1 MFVFDMES
9 ESMLFIVWVARFY
22 SRIRDITQFYHI
34 VLVDMESSLE
44 PELEAFLKDNPDF
57 ELNSNGRIHCKLTNH
72 DIIAK
77 MSEVEKYLKT
87 KKYLHAKNWYLLN
100 WCF

>member
-1 MFVFDMES
+1 
-9 ESMLFIVWVARFY
+9 
-22 SRIRDITQFYHI
+22 
-34 VLVDMESSLE
+34 MESSLE

-77 MSEVEKYLKT
+77 MSEVEK
-87 KKYLHAKNWYLLN
+87 
-100 WCF
+100 

>member
-1 MFVFDMES
+1 
-9 ESMLFIVWVARFY
+9 
-22 SRIRDITQFYHI
+22 
-34 VLVDMESSLE
+34 MESSLE
-44 PELEAFLKDNPDF
+44 PELASFLKDNPDF
-57 ELNSNGRIHCKLTNH
+57 ELNRNGRIHCKLTDH

-87 KKYLHAKNWYLLN
+87 KKYLHAKNWYLSS